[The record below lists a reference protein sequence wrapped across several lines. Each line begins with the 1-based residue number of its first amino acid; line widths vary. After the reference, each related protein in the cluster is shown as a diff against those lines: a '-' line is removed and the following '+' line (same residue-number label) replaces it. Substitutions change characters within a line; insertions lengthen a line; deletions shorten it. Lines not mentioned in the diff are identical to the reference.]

1 MAAQRTGQN
10 FWAVSGLTQV
20 SYACSSDSLVGKE
33 PLLCHILEEFNISLN
48 AATALV
54 SSDIFMRTLA
64 ISFTCVRQNS
74 SMIAKEHNYTS
85 LLHRQFY
92 PTPNSRERLGEEGGR
107 KKLCLSLPSR
117 QSLPA
122 GLSTQEAVTRFSL
135 VFNKTMIDTII
146 IFSFLSKEYLLS
158 F

>member
-48 AATALV
+48 AAIALV

-92 PTPNSRERLGEEGGR
+92 PMSNSRERLGEERGEE
-107 KKLCLSLPSR
+107 KALS
-117 QSLPA
+117 QSSL
-122 GLSTQEAVTRFSL
+122 EAVPPGRPVYTRRCHQ
-135 VFNKTMIDTII
+135 VFTSI
-146 IFSFLSKEYLLS
+146 
-158 F
+158 

>member
-20 SYACSSDSLVGKE
+20 LYACSSDSLVGKE

-92 PTPNSRERLGEEGGR
+92 PTPNSRERLGEERGGGGGGGEGKSFVSVFPR
-107 KKLCLSLPSR
+107 GSLSRPACLHKKLSP
-117 QSLPA
+117 
-122 GLSTQEAVTRFSL
+122 GFH
-135 VFNKTMIDTII
+135 
-146 IFSFLSKEYLLS
+146 
-158 F
+158 